1 MRIVA
6 LITAFLALLAM
17 AGGCARSATV
27 TSVRDA
33 LLESAR
39 ASYKDFPDG
48 ENTKLTRFA
57 YLGSVKTAEGLI
69 HVVDFSRVLTGML
82 APRGYS
88 AILFFDKNHKFLG
101 FERLDAKPLWCR
113 DGVVFLAGRTT
124 QQAQRS
130 GGKDNNGNA
139 IDLSKGWE
147 NRALVD
153 VCEYGSSGGIEH
165 AVPTE
170 EERAGERR
178 NWDSK

>member
-1 MRIVA
+1 MTITVFIVA
-6 LITAFLALLAM
+6 FLILLAI
-17 AGGCARSATV
+17 AAGCAAV
-27 TSVRDA
+27 GAPVSVREA

-39 ASYKDFPDG
+39 LSYRRFPDG
-48 ENTKLTRFA
+48 KDTKLTRFA
-57 YLGSVKTAEGLI
+57 YIGSVDTVEGLI
-69 HVVDFSRVLTGML
+69 HVVDFSGVLTGML

-113 DGVVFLAGRTT
+113 NGMVFLAGRTT

-130 GGKDNNGNA
+130 GGERNNGNA

-153 VCEYGSSGGIEH
+153 VYEYGSSGEIEQ

-170 EERAGERR
+170 EERAAERR
-178 NWDSK
+178 DWDSK